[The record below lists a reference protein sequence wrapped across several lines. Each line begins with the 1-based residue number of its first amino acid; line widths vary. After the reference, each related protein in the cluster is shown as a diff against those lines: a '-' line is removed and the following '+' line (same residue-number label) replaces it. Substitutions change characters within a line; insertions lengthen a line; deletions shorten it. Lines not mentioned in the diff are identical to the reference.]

1 MWPPLDLG
9 ERPRRALAPQ
19 PRAPTINVAT
29 ATAERPGDASPPLR
43 RLSPRAAGSAR
54 YLKLRPS
61 CGGGSPARSSTTLP
75 IHTRIGFS
83 TASAGDRPRQRSCL
97 AHGGRQRPADSGGGV
112 DQTVAAVVRRGRPRR
127 FPTRLM
133 LSAPRQPAAPVSLF
147 ASKTVGAL
155 RPNSPRADSTHLM
168 AKRGGSLLN
177 SPTPLTYC
185 LYSCFKRVTHHH
197 PHH

>member
-97 AHGGRQRPADSGGGV
+97 AHGGRQRPADSGVGPTG
-112 DQTVAAVVRRGRPRR
+112 AVTLRGRPRG
-127 FPTRLM
+127 RLPGRGGM
-133 LSAPRQPAAPVSLF
+133 QPLRRAAAALAKEARSL
-147 ASKTVGAL
+147 TPAL
-155 RPNSPRADSTHLM
+155 RLPSNIAS
-168 AKRGGSLLN
+168 G
-177 SPTPLTYC
+177 C
-185 LYSCFKRVTHHH
+185 L
-197 PHH
+197 